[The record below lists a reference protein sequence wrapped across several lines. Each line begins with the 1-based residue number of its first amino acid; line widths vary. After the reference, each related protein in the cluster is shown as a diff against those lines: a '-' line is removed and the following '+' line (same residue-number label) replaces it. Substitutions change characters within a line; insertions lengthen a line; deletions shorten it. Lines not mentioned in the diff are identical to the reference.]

1 MIVKCIAELPT
12 RDQAQRLGR
21 HYRAGKQAFGVVPG
35 TEYIVFAIKTLG
47 GEPWVEIINSDL
59 DPGYLWG
66 VPLCLFEIVNPRL
79 SVLWEA
85 RVAKNGELRFE
96 PTSMSRPYYHDD
108 LFEGVEE
115 VVEDFR
121 RVRQELEKEAD
132 LHRRA
137 GSSEALLS

>member
-12 RDQAQRLGR
+12 RDQAKRLGE
-21 HYRAGKQAFGVVPG
+21 HYRGGNQAFGVVPG
-35 TEYIVFAIKTLG
+35 TEYIVFALTMLG
-47 GEPWVEIINSDL
+47 GEPWVEITDSDL

-85 RVAKNGELRFE
+85 RIVKNGELRLE
-96 PTSMSRPYYHDD
+96 PPSLSRHNYHDD

-115 VVEDFR
+115 VVADFR
-121 RVRQELEKEAD
+121 RVRQDLEEEAA

-137 GSSEALLS
+137 ASSRAVLS

>member
-12 RDQAQRLGR
+12 RDQAKRLGE
-21 HYRAGKQAFGVVPG
+21 HYRGSKQSFGLVLG
-35 TEYIVFAIKTLG
+35 MEYIVFALTILG
-47 GEPWVEIINSDL
+47 GEPWVEVTDSEL

-85 RVAKNGELRFE
+85 RIANNGELTLE
-96 PTSMSRPYYHDD
+96 PPSLSRRNYHDD

-121 RVRQELEKEAD
+121 RVRRELEKEAD

-137 GSSEALLS
+137 APSTTALS